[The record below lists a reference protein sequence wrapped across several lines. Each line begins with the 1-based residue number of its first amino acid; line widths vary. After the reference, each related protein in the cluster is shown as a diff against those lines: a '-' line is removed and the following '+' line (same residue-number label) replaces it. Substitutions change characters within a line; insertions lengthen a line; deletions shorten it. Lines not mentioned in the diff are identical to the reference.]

1 MKGWFDMNVY
11 VITGAS
17 KGIGFELAKQL
28 SEAGH
33 FVIGVARTESELES
47 VKFIQ
52 ADLSKTEK
60 LESLMHEVLAEV
72 PQNAITFTL
81 INNAGMV
88 EPIGSIGSVNSE
100 EMSKAIAVNL
110 TAPMIISN
118 EFISKL
124 KDFECSKR
132 IVNVSSGAGRNAYEG
147 WGTYCATKA
156 GLDHFSRVV
165 AIEQVNAE
173 NPVEIVSIAPGI
185 IDTGMQDTIR
195 SSNEEAFP
203 LLNKFI
209 DYKEQGLLSSAE
221 QTAEKLISFMENQ
234 DFKEVGPIV
243 DIRNF

>member
-1 MKGWFDMNVY
+1 MNVY

-33 FVIGVARTESELES
+33 FVIGVARTGSELDG

-52 ADLSKTEK
+52 ADLSETEK
-60 LESLMHEVLAEV
+60 LDSLMHEVLAEV

-110 TAPMIISN
+110 TAPMMISN
-118 EFISKL
+118 AFISKL

-132 IVNVSSGAGRNAYEG
+132 IVNISSGAGRNAYEG
-147 WGTYCATKA
+147 WGAYCATKA

-209 DYKEQGLLSSAE
+209 DYKEQGLLSSAA